1 MWYARIALGFFVYY
15 LTAGVGALCTWM
27 MYRSHGG
34 TGYLMSYAWT
44 ILEDGIRHCG
54 QWQGH

>member
-1 MWYARIALGFFVYY
+1 MSYARMHVGFLVNY
-15 LTAGVGALCTWM
+15 LAAGVGALCILM

-44 ILEDGIRHCG
+44 ILENGIRHCG